1 MLLPPNEKEN
11 TEARAMSEPK
21 TIAPSPKRECH
32 KCPLNGKGDDYC
44 WKTCLGPAD
53 GSGDKKQ
60 MSNKGISK
68 VTLGAMPAEDEYL
81 YNNAVGDFGSSKFS
95 YPTETSR
102 NSGSDQR
109 LSAAKLD
116 YDVERGLVKVLATF
130 MSLSDVQ
137 LCIFRHIYNGENIA
151 SVGRTLYKPI
161 SKQAVSKHLYAMC
174 DSDPIIRKVLKSLV
188 RLDGTGGTRKTRD
201 SDRRLARQAQN
212 KSVQLKFDLF
222 AEVIVAESGKV
233 ENPVT
238 RTREVQH
245 CTPTC

>member
-1 MLLPPNEKEN
+1 
-11 TEARAMSEPK
+11 MSAH
-21 TIAPSPKRECH
+21 TATAPSPKRECH

-81 YNNAVGDFGSSKFS
+81 YNNAVGDYGSSKFR
-95 YPTETSR
+95 YPTER
-102 NSGSDQR
+102 VRLRGDNQR

-174 DSDPIIRKVLKSLV
+174 DTDPIIRKVLKSLV
-188 RLDGTGGTRKTRD
+188 RLDGTGGTRKTRGGQ
-201 SDRRLARQAQN
+201 RRESRNAAAQ
-212 KSVQLKFDLF
+212 SVQLSFDLF
-222 AEVIVAESGKV
+222 AEALVAESGDA
-233 ENPVT
+233 ENCVT
-238 RTREVQH
+238 HPREVQQ
-245 CTPTC
+245 CTPTRRALSR

>member
-1 MLLPPNEKEN
+1 MLLPPNKKEN

-21 TIAPSPKRECH
+21 NIAPSPKRECH

-137 LCIFRHIYNGENIA
+137 LCIFRHVYNGENIA

-188 RLDGTGGTRKTRD
+188 RLDGTGGTRKTRGGV
-201 SDRRLARQAQN
+201 RRESRIASTQ
-212 KSVQLKFDLF
+212 SVQLRFDLF
-222 AEVIVAESGKV
+222 SEACVAESG
-233 ENPVT
+233 NAQDNVT
-238 RTREVQH
+238 HPREVQH

>member
-1 MLLPPNEKEN
+1 
-11 TEARAMSEPK
+11 MSGQS

-32 KCPLNGKGDDYC
+32 KCPLNGKGYDYC

-53 GSGDKKQ
+53 GGGKNNQ
-60 MSNKGISK
+60 MSNKGVSK
-68 VTLGAMPAEDEYL
+68 VTLGAMPAEDEFL

-95 YPTETSR
+95 YPTEMSR

-151 SVGRTLYKPI
+151 SVGRSLYKPI

-188 RLDGTGGTRKTRD
+188 RLDGTGGTRKTRGGQ
-201 SDRRLARQAQN
+201 RRESRNAAAQ
-212 KSVQLKFDLF
+212 SVQLKFDLF
-222 AEVIVAESGKV
+222 AEVIVAESG
-233 ENPVT
+233 NAGNCVT
-238 RTREVQH
+238 HPREVQQ
-245 CTPTC
+245 CTPTR